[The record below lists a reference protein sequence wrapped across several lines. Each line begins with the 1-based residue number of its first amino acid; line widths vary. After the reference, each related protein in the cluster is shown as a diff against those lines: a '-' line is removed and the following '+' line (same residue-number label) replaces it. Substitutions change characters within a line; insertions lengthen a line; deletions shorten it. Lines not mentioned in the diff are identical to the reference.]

1 MIINTTDDL
10 IRKVE
15 NVALAVCALFFLSGC
30 IGFPVYS
37 TTVVEQN
44 KSIDLNAKIPEHV
57 NVSSAYFNNNHAYK
71 RLGVKSGELMSFE
84 YRDNQCISYKNPSDL
99 SKFYFGFSRLVGF
112 PPSYIKAQCELELWY
127 NDNKIA
133 LLKVDTGYF
142 HIVGIYIFSLLG
154 HAVYYDG
161 ARGSLK
167 ASDALRKAYPY
178 LPLETRRKLYNT
190 ELEFVENELNDEQ
203 KKEYYAEKERERQK
217 KLAAKKERQRRLAE
231 KRERER
237 RLAEKREQ
245 ERKRQLSEK
254 RERERRLEERRKRR
268 LAEQRERERKQQLA
282 EQRER
287 ERLEYERRVS
297 VAFSGGA
304 PTFSSWQQTL
314 PYSGTSSG
322 NALLD
327 IKNRYEATATAYL
340 QLADKQTQIP
350 KVPQP
355 ELPPQVAVEQG
366 KYESDRTFEERVQA
380 AIDERNEK
388 IVQLQE
394 RYQQQVAE
402 RNARIDALNQL
413 QRQRQAQLE
422 DNKIEFMADAMRAE
436 LVDFK
441 VRNASFDQ
449 ATALLYFD
457 LYSTN
462 SDYQELIA
470 IETHDPVI
478 TERLAENPEQIQPEL
493 TFRIEGDGFSLQ
505 QVTLKSGAVSEVA
518 QVMAAKNVTSRGQQR
533 VVIDSSKLEAASGI
547 ATVAG
552 LQKQNP
558 NIVDRFRTGVITYN
572 NGKTEQRDTG
582 LDNDELWLAVQ
593 DLRNSRLNDNAFLFV
608 IGIEDYKSA
617 APVPYAENSA
627 LVTKELL
634 RVKAGVPDKNVYLL
648 TQDKTTGTQ
657 IRGELS
663 KMLGRLDSDSLVY
676 FYYAGHGVP
685 DIGSNES
692 VYLLPADAVQG
703 AYQDDNFKLD
713 NIMRQIAA
721 RQPQHAY
728 FFLDTCF
735 SGRVNR
741 NELLFPGVGALM
753 VETIKP
759 KVPENVTVF
768 YGGQGTQF
776 ANAFDDKRHRLMSYY
791 LAKGVLEGK
800 DSISE
805 LSNYVNRAVRKE
817 SLVKG
822 GDFRQE
828 PFIDGATEGR
838 LFRTAAAR

>member
-1 MIINTTDDL
+1 MLMNIAQNMSEIKLYKKTINSTNIVKSTILIIFVL
-10 IRKVE
+10 LFGAGC
-15 NVALAVCALFFLSGC
+15 VAFPSNKPTMLALK
-30 IGFPVYS
+30 
-37 TTVVEQN
+37 EQT
-44 KSIDLNAKIPEHV
+44 DLNTKIPEEI
-57 NVSSAYFNNNHAYK
+57 NASNAYFFNSRGKGYAY
-71 RLGVKSGELMSFE
+71 SELVIPVIDLDKASTFDK
-84 YRDNQCISYKNPSDL
+84 YCINSKMPHQLVVSYTA
-99 SKFYFGFSRLVGF
+99 FSVMFGF
-112 PPSYIKAQCELELWY
+112 PPSYARYKCELELWY
-127 NDNKIA
+127 GVNKIA
-133 LLKVDTGYF
+133 RLEVNGGHLHIIGVPLLGAM
-142 HIVGIYIFSLLG
+142 G
-154 HAVYYDG
+154 HAVMHGRSWG
-161 ARGSLK
+161 ALQ
-167 ASDALRKAYPY
+167 ASEALAFAYSY
-178 LPLETRRKLYNT
+178 LPLETRRKLYQT
-190 ELEFVENELNDEQ
+190 DLDFVENELTDEQ
-203 KKEYYAEKERERQK
+203 AKEFYAE
-217 KLAAKKERQRRLAE
+217 LDS
-231 KRERER
+231 ER
-237 RLAEKREQ
+237 R
-245 ERKRQLSEK
+245 
-254 RERERRLEERRKRR
+254 
-268 LAEQRERERKQQLA
+268 
-282 EQRER
+282 
-287 ERLEYERRVS
+287 RV
-297 VAFSGGA
+297 VFNGDKPRFSPWYQA
-304 PTFSSWQQTL
+304 L
-314 PYSGTSSG
+314 PYSGVSSG
-322 NALLD
+322 NALVA
-327 IKNRYEATATAYL
+327 IKNHYEAIATAYL
-340 QLADKQTQIP
+340 RLADKQTQIP
-350 KVPQP
+350 EVLQP
-355 ELPPQVAVEQG
+355 EVPPAITLDQSPYETNRVFEQRIQ
-366 KYESDRTFEERVQA
+366 ETIEERNN
-380 AIDERNEK
+380 R
-388 IVQLQE
+388 IVELQE
-394 RYQQQVAE
+394 LYQQQVAE

-413 QRQRQAQLE
+413 QKQRQAQLK

-436 LVDFK
+436 LLDFK

-478 TERLAENPEQIQPEL
+478 TERLAENPEQIQPEV

-505 QVTLKSGAVSEVA
+505 QVTLKAGAISEVA

-547 ATVAG
+547 AAVAG

-572 NGKTEQRDTG
+572 NGKTEQRETG

-608 IGIEDYKSA
+608 IGIEDYKNA

-634 RVKAGVPDKNVYLL
+634 RVKAGAPDKNVYLL

-685 DIGSNES
+685 DISNNES

-703 AYQDDNFKLD
+703 FYQDDNFKLD

-791 LAKGVLEGK
+791 LAKGVLDGK

-805 LSNYVNRAVRKE
+805 LSSYVNRAVRKE

>member
-1 MIINTTDDL
+1 MIEHQIKKYLSEMIKPAIKIILTISFL
-10 IRKVE
+10 ITI
-15 NVALAVCALFFLSGC
+15 SGC
-30 IGFPVYS
+30 IGWPTYKHHVQGF
-37 TTVVEQN
+37 N
-44 KSIDLNAKIPEHV
+44 KETNLNSDIPEV
-57 NVSSAYFNNNHAYK
+57 INVESAYFLRNGTAFK
-71 RLGVKSGELMSFE
+71 KIDTDDKKGSCIKQDRPSEGEMIAGILGWF
-84 YRDNQCISYKNPSDL
+84 
-99 SKFYFGFSRLVGF
+99 FGFI
-112 PPSYIKAQCELELWY
+112 PSHLEFNCYLELWY
-127 NDNKIA
+127 NDSKLVNIRVERSYLHVIGVPVAGGVAA
-133 LLKVDTGYF
+133 LAFASPGRYKETTPAKVL
-142 HIVGIYIFSLLG
+142 VL
-154 HAVYYDG
+154 
-161 ARGSLK
+161 
-167 ASDALRKAYPY
+167 AYPY

-190 ELEFVENELNDEQ
+190 ESEFVDNEYTDEQ
-203 KKEYYAEKERERQK
+203 KKAYYAEKERERQK
-217 KLAAKKERQRRLAE
+217 KLAAEKERQRRLAE

-237 RLAEKREQ
+237 KLA
-245 ERKRQLSEK
+245 
-254 RERERRLEERRKRR
+254 
-268 LAEQRERERKQQLA
+268 AQRERERKLAAERERQRQLA

-297 VAFSGGA
+297 VAFSGGV
-304 PTFSSWQQTL
+304 PTFSSWQQTF
-314 PYSGTSSG
+314 PYAGTSSG
-322 NALLD
+322 KALLD

-366 KYESDRTFEERVQA
+366 KYESDKTFEERVQA
-380 AIDERNEK
+380 AIDERNDK

-394 RYQQQVAE
+394 RYQQQVNE

-436 LVDFK
+436 LLDFK

-505 QVTLKSGAVSEVA
+505 QVTLKAGAISEVA

-547 ATVAG
+547 AEVAG

-593 DLRNSRLNDNAFLFV
+593 KLRNSQLNDNAFLFV
-608 IGIEDYKSA
+608 IGIEDYLST

-657 IRGELS
+657 IRGALS
-663 KMLGRLDSDSLVY
+663 NMLERLDSDSLVY

-685 DIGSNES
+685 DIRNNES

-741 NELLFPGVGALM
+741 NDLLFPGVGALM

-776 ANAFDDKRHRLMSYY
+776 ANAFEDKRHRLMSYY
-791 LAKGVLEGK
+791 LAKGVLDGR
-800 DSISE
+800 DTISD
-805 LSNYVNRAVRKE
+805 LSNYVNIKVKIE
-817 SLVKG
+817 SLARG

-828 PFIDGATEGR
+828 PFIDGATKGR
-838 LFRTAAAR
+838 LFRTAAAQ

>member
-1 MIINTTDDL
+1 MRN
-10 IRKVE
+10 
-15 NVALAVCALFFLSGC
+15 
-30 IGFPVYS
+30 
-37 TTVVEQN
+37 Q
-44 KSIDLNAKIPEHV
+44 HV
-57 NVSSAYFNNNHAYK
+57 T
-71 RLGVKSGELMSFE
+71 L
-84 YRDNQCISYKNPSDL
+84 
-99 SKFYFGFSRLVGF
+99 
-112 PPSYIKAQCELELWY
+112 
-127 NDNKIA
+127 IA
-133 LLKVDTGYF
+133 LLAIILSAGCAYKPPSTTFKTETTRVPVETKKWVDESSTRQELAIVNLRINYTDIESPALEGEARLRDVATSYIENFYRERKTYHYVGKRCTDPKIGTTYHPGGKKMQISYCAGKLVDANKTTDKLSQDILSEKTDSTTLIKSSPMVTSRLRVVLRINNRNILTDTRVKTNSRGRFSIPLSSSVARALLRQKVLDIELAYGDFYNKKALSTVSFATAYSK
-142 HIVGIYIFSLLG
+142 YEK
-154 HAVYYDG
+154 D
-161 ARGSLK
+161 LK
-167 ASDALRKAYPY
+167 L
-178 LPLETRRKLYNT
+178 
-190 ELEFVENELNDEQ
+190 
-203 KKEYYAEKERERQK
+203 AEERERK
-217 KLAAKKERQRRLAE
+217 RKLAER
-231 KRERER
+231 RERER
-237 RLAEKREQ
+237 RLAEG
-245 ERKRQLSEK
+245 
-254 RERERRLEERRKRR
+254 
-268 LAEQRERERKQQLA
+268 RERKQQLA

-287 ERLEYERRVS
+287 ERLEYERRIS
-297 VAFSGGA
+297 VAFSGGM
-304 PTFSSWQQTL
+304 PTFSSWQQTF
-314 PYSGTSSG
+314 PYAGASSG
-322 NALLD
+322 KALLD

-355 ELPPQVAVEQG
+355 QLPPQVAVEQG
-366 KYESDRTFEERVQA
+366 KYESDKTFGERVQA
-380 AIDERNEK
+380 AIDERNDK

-422 DNKIEFMADAMRAE
+422 DNKIDFIADAMKAE

-470 IETHDPVI
+470 IESHDPLI

-493 TFRIEGDGFSLQ
+493 TFHIEGNGFSLQ
-505 QVTLKSGAVSEVA
+505 QVTLKAGRISEVA
-518 QVMAAKNVTSRGQQR
+518 QVMTAKNVSSRGQQR

-547 ATVAG
+547 AAVAG

-663 KMLGRLDSDSLVY
+663 NMLGRLDSDSLVY

-685 DIGSNES
+685 DIGNNES

-800 DSISE
+800 DGISE

>member
-1 MIINTTDDL
+1 MLSVNTQLALVVL
-10 IRKVE
+10 IAG
-15 NVALAVCALFFLSGC
+15 ALNLTGC
-30 IGFPVYS
+30 IAFPTKS
-37 TTVVEQN
+37 SDIAGGELQ
-44 KSIDLNAKIPEHV
+44 KHELQSPSLPASIDTSKV
-57 NVSSAYFNNNHAYK
+57 YFNNDPGQQILIKKASLNLESTISRVYAYTAVA
-71 RLGVKSGELMSFE
+71 LGLPAYGS
-84 YRDNQCISYKNPSDL
+84 RSYQED
-99 SKFYFGFSRLVGF
+99 
-112 PPSYIKAQCELELWY
+112 LWY
-127 NDNKIA
+127 EGEKLASITLTTNYIRVIGLFFYEAAAAGISVKISNA
-133 LLKVDTGYF
+133 GKSNRDRRSLGD
-142 HIVGIYIFSLLG
+142 YIRDDY
-154 HAVYYDG
+154 AYDVTFT
-161 ARGSLK
+161 AQEV
-167 ASDALRKAYPY
+167 LRDVYPY
-178 LPLETRRKLYNT
+178 LSLKVRRKLYKT
-190 ELEFVENELNDEQ
+190 ELDFVENEYTDEQ
-203 KKEYYAEKERERQK
+203 KKAYYAEKERERQR
-217 KLAAKKERQRRLAE
+217 KLAAEEERKRRLAE

-245 ERKRQLSEK
+245 ERERQ
-254 RERERRLEERRKRR
+254 
-268 LAEQRERERKQQLA
+268 LAEQRERERQRQLA

-297 VAFSGGA
+297 VGFSGGA
-304 PTFSSWQQTL
+304 PTFSSWQQAL

-322 NALLD
+322 KALLD

-366 KYESDRTFEERVQA
+366 KYESDKTFEERVQA
-380 AIDERNEK
+380 AIDERNDK

-505 QVTLKSGAVSEVA
+505 QVTLKSGAISEVA
-518 QVMAAKNVTSRGQQR
+518 QVMVAKNVNSRGQQR

-547 ATVAG
+547 AAVAG

-582 LDNDELWLAVQ
+582 LDNDELWLAAQ
-593 DLRNSRLNDNAFLFV
+593 ELRNSRLNDNAFLFV

-685 DIGSNES
+685 DIGNNES

-776 ANAFDDKRHRLMSYY
+776 ANAFEDKRHRLMSYY
-791 LAKGVLEGK
+791 LAKGVLDGK

-805 LSNYVNRAVRKE
+805 LSSYVNRAVRKE

>member
-1 MIINTTDDL
+1 MHILFSTLNISRMQKKIMRFSLTAFLLL
-10 IRKVE
+10 ILV
-15 NVALAVCALFFLSGC
+15 GC
-30 IGFPVYS
+30 ISFPVGRYQAVDLDK
-37 TTVVEQN
+37 TGNLN
-44 KSIDLNAKIPEHV
+44 KSLPDAISLSE
-57 NVSSAYFNNNHAYK
+57 AYFVGRKGK
-71 RLGVKSGELMSFE
+71 RFE
-84 YRDNQCISYKNPSDL
+84 KINIKFYDRSARCISTKRSGGYG
-99 SKFYFGFSRLVGF
+99 FFGVLIGGLPGWINETCKV
-112 PPSYIKAQCELELWY
+112 ELWY
-127 NDNKIA
+127 GNSQIGHIEVTETFVNVISYPFANFIVWAYAGFIREGSEFTADEA
-133 LLKVDTGYF
+133 LKF
-142 HIVGIYIFSLLG
+142 I
-154 HAVYYDG
+154 
-161 ARGSLK
+161 
-167 ASDALRKAYPY
+167 YPY
-178 LPLETRRKLYNT
+178 LPLETRSKLYNN
-190 ELEFVENELNDEQ
+190 ESEFVDNEYTDEQ
-203 KKEYYAEKERERQK
+203 KKAYYAEKERERQR
-217 KLAAKKERQRRLAE
+217 KLAAEKERQRRLAE
-231 KRERER
+231 KREREH
-237 RLAEKREQ
+237 
-245 ERKRQLSEK
+245 QL
-254 RERERRLEERRKRR
+254 R
-268 LAEQRERERKQQLA
+268 LAEQRERERKLAEQRERERQQQLA

-297 VAFSGGA
+297 VDFSGGV
-304 PTFSSWQQTL
+304 PTFSSWQQTF
-314 PYSGTSSG
+314 PYAGTSSG
-322 NALLD
+322 KALLD

-366 KYESDRTFEERVQA
+366 KYESDKTFEERVQA
-380 AIDERNEK
+380 AIDERNDK

-402 RNARIDALNQL
+402 RNERIDALNQL

-449 ATALLYFD
+449 TTALLYFD

-470 IETHDPVI
+470 IETHDEVI

-505 QVTLKSGAVSEVA
+505 QVTLKAGAIREVA

-547 ATVAG
+547 AAVAG

-593 DLRNSRLNDNAFLFV
+593 KLRNSQLNDNAFLFV
-608 IGIEDYKSA
+608 IGIEDYLST

-657 IRGELS
+657 IRGALS
-663 KMLGRLDSDSLVY
+663 NMLERLDSDSLVY

-685 DIGSNES
+685 DIRNNES

-741 NELLFPGVGALM
+741 NDLLFPGVGALM

-776 ANAFDDKRHRLMSYY
+776 ANAFEDKRHRLMSYY
-791 LAKGVLEGK
+791 LAKGVLDGR
-800 DSISE
+800 DTISD
-805 LSNYVNRAVRKE
+805 LSNYVNIKVKIE
-817 SLVKG
+817 SLARG

-828 PFIDGATEGR
+828 PFIDGATKGR

>member
-1 MIINTTDDL
+1 MLSLFAGCASGPPPAYKPPSTTFKTEVTKVPIETKKWVDTNLTNREFGVVQLEVNYDNIRRPALEGKAILIETAPSYTEFFYREKKKYHYVGRECVKSRKNRIPYSECKNNAAGRLVCNTRWRESHSCVKSKDVNKITEKTHANILSDKTKKIVVTGRYSVSKANLLVSIMAGNTHTKSVNTTSDGRFSVPLTESTRREITGRDTL
-10 IRKVE
+10 DVEFIYDGSHHKV
-15 NVALAVCALFFLSGC
+15 
-30 IGFPVYS
+30 P
-37 TTVVEQN
+37 
-44 KSIDLNAKIPEHV
+44 LNI
-57 NVSSAYFNNNHAYK
+57 SSFSEAYK
-71 RLGVKSGELMSFE
+71 K
-84 YRDNQCISYKNPSDL
+84 Y
-99 SKFYFGFSRLVGF
+99 
-112 PPSYIKAQCELELWY
+112 
-127 NDNKIA
+127 
-133 LLKVDTGYF
+133 
-142 HIVGIYIFSLLG
+142 
-154 HAVYYDG
+154 
-161 ARGSLK
+161 
-167 ASDALRKAYPY
+167 
-178 LPLETRRKLYNT
+178 
-190 ELEFVENELNDEQ
+190 
-203 KKEYYAEKERERQK
+203 
-217 KLAAKKERQRRLAE
+217 
-231 KRERER
+231 
-237 RLAEKREQ
+237 
-245 ERKRQLSEK
+245 
-254 RERERRLEERRKRR
+254 EERI
-268 LAEQRERERKQQLA
+268 
-282 EQRER
+282 
-287 ERLEYERRVS
+287 S
-297 VAFSGGA
+297 VAFSEAA
-304 PTFSSWQQTL
+304 PAFSSWQQAL
-314 PYSGTSSG
+314 PYSGASSG
-322 NALLD
+322 KALID

-355 ELPPQVAVEQG
+355 ELPPQIALEQG

-380 AIDERNEK
+380 AIDERNDK

-547 ATVAG
+547 AAVAG

-593 DLRNSRLNDNAFLFV
+593 ELRNSRLNDNAFLFV

-685 DIGSNES
+685 DISSNES

-776 ANAFDDKRHRLMSYY
+776 ANAFEDKRHRLMSYY
-791 LAKGVLEGK
+791 LAKGVLGGK
-800 DSISE
+800 DSIAE
-805 LSNYVNRAVRKE
+805 LSDYLNREVRKE

>member
-1 MIINTTDDL
+1 MELKSKVNSVNVVRKIMNLTLVFFVVLACAGCVAIKKNTVLELNEKT
-10 IRKVE
+10 
-15 NVALAVCALFFLSGC
+15 N
-30 IGFPVYS
+30 
-37 TTVVEQN
+37 
-44 KSIDLNAKIPEHV
+44 LNAEMPMAIDVDK
-57 NVSSAYFNNNHAYK
+57 AYFYNKGHTYK
-71 RLGVKSGELMSFE
+71 AIHSPLASSIPRAALEYSKKS
-84 YRDNQCISYKNPSDL
+84 CITHKNPSAGAWIL
-99 SKFYFGFSRLVGF
+99 WVPGMIFGV
-112 PPSYIKAQCELELWY
+112 PPSYLRARCEVELWY
-127 NDNKIA
+127 NDSKLA
-133 LLKVDTGYF
+133 RLKAERSHL
-142 HIVGIYIFSLLG
+142 HIVGLPVFSFLAGFEMHSKDTL
-154 HAVYYDG
+154 
-161 ARGSLK
+161 R
-167 ASDALRKAYPY
+167 ASEALAIVYPY
-178 LPLETRRKLYNT
+178 LPLETRRKLYKT
-190 ELEFVENELNDEQ
+190 ESDFVDNEYTEEQ
-203 KKEYYAEKERERQK
+203 KKAYYAEKERER
-217 KLAAKKERQRRLAE
+217 ERQL
-231 KRERER
+231 
-237 RLAEKREQ
+237 
-245 ERKRQLSEK
+245 
-254 RERERRLEERRKRR
+254 R
-268 LAEQRERERKQQLA
+268 LAEQRERERQQQLA

-297 VAFSGGA
+297 VAFSGGV
-304 PTFSSWQQTL
+304 PTFSFWQQTL
-314 PYSGTSSG
+314 PYSGASSG
-322 NALLD
+322 RALLD

-366 KYESDRTFEERVQA
+366 KYESDKTFEERVQA
-380 AIDERNEK
+380 AIDERNDK

-394 RYQQQVAE
+394 RYQQQVNE

-505 QVTLKSGAVSEVA
+505 QVTLKSGAISEVA
-518 QVMAAKNVTSRGQQR
+518 QVMVAKNVTSRGQQR

-547 ATVAG
+547 AAVAG

-558 NIVDRFRTGVITYN
+558 NIVDRFRTGVIIYN

-593 DLRNSRLNDNAFLFV
+593 ELRNSRLNDNAFLFV

-776 ANAFDDKRHRLMSYY
+776 ANAFEDKRHRLMSYY
-791 LAKGVLEGK
+791 LAKGVLDGK

>member
-1 MIINTTDDL
+1 MIINTIDDFT
-10 IRKVE
+10 RKV
-15 NVALAVCALFFLSGC
+15 VSLALAACALFFISGC
-30 IGFPVYS
+30 VGFPIYG
-37 TTVVEQN
+37 TTVIEQN
-44 KSIDLNAKIPEHV
+44 KAIGLNAKIPEAIDTSAAYFYNKDYSYKNL
-57 NVSSAYFNNNHAYK
+57 NVSVNEIGT
-71 RLGVKSGELMSFE
+71 LGYSGKK
-84 YRDNQCISYKNPSDL
+84 CVAYKNPSGVAEVY
-99 SKFYFGFSRLVGF
+99 SVASRVIGLL
-112 PPSYIKAQCELELWY
+112 PSYMRAQCELDVWY
-127 NDNKIA
+127 NNNKIA
-133 LLKVDTGYF
+133 RLKVNAGHV
-142 HIVGIYIFSLLG
+142 HIVGIWYLS
-154 HAVYYDG
+154 AWAAMAYYGDVG
-161 ARGSLK
+161 LVKTQLR
-167 ASDALRKAYPY
+167 ASDALKKAYPY

-203 KKEYYAEKERERQK
+203 KKEYYAEKERERQR
-217 KLAAKKERQRRLAE
+217 KLAAEEERKRRLAE

-237 RLAEKREQ
+237 
-245 ERKRQLSEK
+245 QL
-254 RERERRLEERRKRR
+254 R
-268 LAEQRERERKQQLA
+268 LA

-287 ERLEYERRVS
+287 ERLEYERRIS
-297 VAFSGGA
+297 VAFSGGV
-304 PTFSSWQQTL
+304 PTFSSWQKTL

-322 NALLD
+322 KALLD

-366 KYESDRTFEERVQA
+366 KYESDKTFEERVQA
-380 AIDERNEK
+380 AIDERNDK

-413 QRQRQAQLE
+413 QRQRQSQLE

-478 TERLAENPEQIQPEL
+478 TERLAESPESIQPEL

-505 QVTLKSGAVSEVA
+505 QVTLKSGAVNEVA
-518 QVMAAKNVTSRGQQR
+518 QVMVAKNVTSRGQQR

-547 ATVAG
+547 TAVAG

-572 NGKTEQRDTG
+572 NGKTERRDTG

-593 DLRNSRLNDNAFLFV
+593 ELRNSRLNDNAFLFV

-663 KMLGRLDSDSLVY
+663 NMLGRLDSDSLVY

-685 DIGSNES
+685 DIRNNES

-741 NELLFPGVGALM
+741 NDLLFPGVGALM

-776 ANAFDDKRHRLMSYY
+776 ANAFEDKRHRLMSYY
-791 LAKGVLEGK
+791 LAKGVLDGR
-800 DSISE
+800 DTISD
-805 LSNYVNRAVRKE
+805 LSNYVNIKVKIE
-817 SLVKG
+817 SLARG

-828 PFIDGATEGR
+828 PFIDGATKGR
-838 LFRTAAAR
+838 LFRTAAAQ